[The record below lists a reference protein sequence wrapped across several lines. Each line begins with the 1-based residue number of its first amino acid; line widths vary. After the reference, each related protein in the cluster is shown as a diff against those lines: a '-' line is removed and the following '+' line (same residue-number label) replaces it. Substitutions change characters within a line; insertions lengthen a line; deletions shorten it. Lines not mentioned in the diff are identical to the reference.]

1 MNKFIGKKA
10 EKATTKTVKKAT
22 EKKEAPKE
30 VIKKGDEPEFVNCP
44 KCGWQHQYGTKV
56 CRFCGAKIGG

>member
-10 EKATTKTVKKAT
+10 EKATKKPVKKAT
-22 EKKEAPKE
+22 VEEKAPEE
-30 VIKKGDEPEFVNCP
+30 VIKKGETPEFVFCP